1 MRSVRVIQAHFVWM
15 YREHLMAPMKTMY
28 VYILKCF
35 DETYYTCVTN
45 NLEQRLKQHDA
56 GINKEAYTHSRRP
69 VQLVFRQLF
78 SDPLKAIHFEKRL
91 KNGRVKRR
99 KQ

>member
-1 MRSVRVIQAHFVWM
+1 
-15 YREHLMAPMKTMY
+15 MAPMKTMY

-35 DETYYTCVTN
+35 DETFYTGVTN
-45 NLEQRLKQHDA
+45 NLERRLKQHDA

-69 VQLVFRQLF
+69 VHLVFHQLF

-91 KNGRVKRR
+91 KKWSRKKKEAIINGEWDSLPELSKK
-99 KQ
+99 KQK